1 MDVPSQAD
9 MLRSIDAFLKRHP
22 AIGESAFGR
31 RATGEPGLLDRLR
44 KGSSPTLRV
53 AGLIGDYMAR
63 VDAEH
68 EATTTKSDPA
78 PSCGKTDEVSQSV
91 TA

>member
-1 MDVPSQAD
+1 MDVPSHAE
-9 MLRSIDAFLKRHP
+9 MLGSIDAFLKRHP
-22 AIGESAFGR
+22 SIGESAFGR

-53 AGLIGDYMAR
+53 AGLISAYMAG

-68 EATTTKSDPA
+68 
-78 PSCGKTDEVSQSV
+78 TDRDTVAVDVQSSEKIGRVFQTEV
-91 TA
+91 A

>member
-9 MLRSIDAFLKRHP
+9 MLRSIDAFLARHP
-22 AIGESAFGR
+22 SIGESAFGR

-68 EATTTKSDPA
+68 AATTTSAVDTS
-78 PSCGKTDEVSQSV
+78 SCGKAEEVSAEV
-91 TA
+91 AA

>member
-1 MDVPSQAD
+1 MDVPSHAE
-9 MLRSIDAFLKRHP
+9 MLGSIDAFLKRHP

-53 AGLIGDYMAR
+53 AGLISAYMAG

-68 EATTTKSDPA
+68 GEPDTV
-78 PSCGKTDEVSQSV
+78 KTDGQSSGKIEPSSHRV
-91 TA
+91 PA